1 MPNTKHPSQLTTA
14 ELREQ
19 AEADGLRYY
28 QQQLATDPS
37 NPQFQYELECYCNQ
51 RGIRMNA
58 EVNRLYDL
66 PKEKL
71 AQEWEARGKAV
82 DEAELES
89 YREKQAKVW
98 MASQPGYTPSPEAA
112 QKIVALVNKMG
123 MQGSVADLQMAFD
136 ILCEKGELEAPAQ
149 PVPVYTREELSQMSA
164 ADCRRALEEMGFNT
178 Y

>member
-1 MPNTKHPSQLTTA
+1 MTKKPHEMTTA
-14 ELREQ
+14 ELREK

-28 QQQLATDPS
+28 QQRAAQ
-37 NPQFQYELECYCNQ
+37 NPHDAQAQYELECYCNQ
-51 RGIRMNA
+51 RGIRLNP
-58 EVNRLYDL
+58 EVNRLYDM
-66 PKEKL
+66 PKEDLKT
-71 AQEWEARGKAV
+71 EWEKSGKAV
-82 DEAELES
+82 ETAELEK
-89 YREKQAKVW
+89 YREGQAKIW
-98 MASQPGYTPSPEAA
+98 MASQPGYTPSPDAA

-164 ADCRRALEEMGFNT
+164 ADCRRALEQMGFNT